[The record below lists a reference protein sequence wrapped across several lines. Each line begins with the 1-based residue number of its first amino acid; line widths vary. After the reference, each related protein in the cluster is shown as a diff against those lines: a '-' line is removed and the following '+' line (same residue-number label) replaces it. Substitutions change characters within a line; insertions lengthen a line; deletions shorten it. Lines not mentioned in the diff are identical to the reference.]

1 MPQLMSL
8 REFLNTA
15 RSADISAYKK
25 TGKLPS
31 YVKGNPSSTRRN
43 IVKGNTSSTRNPSS
57 IRRNTTEEERK
68 KEIKRRKEQSIRN
81 NPSDFDLKTGARLT
95 EAEKHRRRIEARK
108 KLKTRMGKTFKKGGS
123 VKTKRSI
130 GPAGA
135 STVSKDGRRMKKP
148 RGDVTKLLE
157 KVGYGKTVPGG
168 LKSSGKDYTAR
179 ERAITRA
186 GVGGTGI
193 QRAIL
198 ALRRLKKGKPQPHG
212 PSTKKSP
219 ITKQRRAKRPG
230 VRGTGRGAKA
240 RRS

>member
-1 MPQLMSL
+1 
-8 REFLNTA
+8 
-15 RSADISAYKK
+15 
-25 TGKLPS
+25 
-31 YVKGNPSSTRRN
+31 
-43 IVKGNTSSTRNPSS
+43 
-57 IRRNTTEEERK
+57 
-68 KEIKRRKEQSIRN
+68 
-81 NPSDFDLKTGARLT
+81 
-95 EAEKHRRRIEARK
+95 
-108 KLKTRMGKTFKKGGS
+108 MGKTFKKGGS

-135 STVSKDGRRMKKP
+135 STVSKDGRRMKGRSDKRKGSIMKNFTLP
-148 RGDVTKLLE
+148 IYGVGGGKAVDKDGRRIKC
-157 KVGYGKTVPGG
+157 VGYGKTMPGG
-168 LKSSGKDYTAR
+168 LKGTGKNYTAR

-193 QRAIL
+193 QSAIL

-219 ITKQRRAKRPG
+219 ITKKRRAKRPG

>member
-1 MPQLMSL
+1 MPRLLSKK
-8 REFLNTA
+8 EFLDTA
-15 RSADISAYKK
+15 SSADISTYKK

-31 YVKGNPSSTRRN
+31 YVKTNPSSTRRK
-43 IVKGNTSSTRNPSS
+43 IVRQNVIRGSSINPSS
-57 IRRNTTEEERK
+57 IRRKTLKAGKPYRSTPLSGKGKQK
-68 KEIKRRKEQSIRN
+68 KEDKK
-81 NPSDFDLKTGARLT
+81 PLGTKGGKGKPART
-95 EAEKHRRRIEARK
+95 YKKGVPHGVDKKDQKGNTIIEV
-108 KLKTRMGKTFKKGGS
+108 KKGGS
-123 VKTKRSI
+123 VQRGI

-135 STVSKDGRRMKKP
+135 STVSKDGRRMQS
-148 RGDVTKLLE
+148 R
-157 KVGYGKTVPGG
+157 YGKTMPGG
-168 LKSSGKDYTAR
+168 LKGTGKNYTAR

-219 ITKQRRAKRPG
+219 ITKKRRAKRPG

>member
-1 MPQLMSL
+1 MPTKFGKPYRGNPISGKGKQKKEDKKPLG
-8 REFLNTA
+8 TKGGKGKPA
-15 RSADISAYKK
+15 RTYKK
-25 TGKLPS
+25 GVPHG
-31 YVKGNPSSTRRN
+31 VD
-43 IVKGNTSSTRNPSS
+43 
-57 IRRNTTEEERK
+57 K
-68 KEIKRRKEQSIRN
+68 KDQQ
-81 NPSDFDLKTGARLT
+81 
-95 EAEKHRRRIEARK
+95 
-108 KLKTRMGKTFKKGGS
+108 GKTIIEVKKGGV
-123 VKTKRSI
+123 VKRGI

-148 RGDVTKLLE
+148 R
-157 KVGYGKTVPGG
+157 VGYGKTMPGG
-168 LKSSGKDYTAR
+168 LKGTGKNYTAR